1 MEEQKQLGRV
11 KRILPSEPMI
21 DPGELAEKAYQD
33 IAQIFAKNITQAY
46 KETGD
51 YLFENFFDSDIER
64 VRKKDPISKESFHQ
78 LTLKFQDRGK
88 GAPSKTLLYDSLALL
103 VQKHD
108 LEGFQTFG
116 KLGTSQQLA
125 LLPVKNIEQKKKIIT
140 KAVEENL
147 SVRQLKERISK
158 IRAKGKRKKPAKT
171 YQNELKGLKKE
182 LEKRLAGIKKLPEKR
197 EGKVNFNEIEEAIA
211 GMIAMVDELIG
222 GFEK

>member
-1 MEEQKQLGRV
+1 MDEQKQLGRV
-11 KRILPSEPMI
+11 KRIIPSEPMI

-64 VRKKDPISKESFHQ
+64 VRKKDPVSKESFHQ

-125 LLPVKNIEQKKKIIT
+125 LLPVKDIEQKKKIIT
-140 KAVEENL
+140 KAVQENL
-147 SVRQLKERISK
+147 SVRQLKERI
-158 IRAKGKRKKPAKT
+158 AKGKRKKPSKSYRA
-171 YQNELKGLKKE
+171 ELKGLKKE
-182 LEKRLAGIKKLPEKR
+182 LEKRLATIQKLPEKK
-197 EGKVNFNEIEEAIA
+197 EGKVSFNEIEEALT
-211 GMIAMVDELIG
+211 ELIAKVEG
-222 GFEK
+222 LIEGLEKTK